1 MATYLDM
8 HKLAQ
13 TPGAAPML
21 AGYLLKIDAAGWTD
35 WELDFLENMARR
47 TSTDPISTRQREVL
61 VELRDS
67 TTWHTTTRDGQN
79 VRALILRCWEARLD
93 LDEEDEQ
100 FVDQLYL
107 SGLTALKPG
116 ALGRLQRCVGQL
128 NIYG

>member
-8 HKLAQ
+8 QKLAQ
-13 TPGAAPML
+13 TPGAATML
-21 AGYLLKIDAAGWTD
+21 AGYLLKINVAGWTD
-35 WELDFLENMARR
+35 WELDFLESMARR

-67 TTWHTTTRDGQN
+67 TTWHTTTRDGQS
-79 VRALILRCWEARLD
+79 VRALILRCWEARFD

-100 FVDQLYL
+100 FVVQLYE
-107 SGLTALKPG
+107 SRLTALKPRQ
-116 ALGRLQRCVGQL
+116 LGRLQRCIHQL